1 MEDAVV
7 LYDDL
12 PKTHQLVR
20 LVVLL
25 VDRLQRPVYP
35 RGRRSRAGVP
45 VWDQNVEGLLDE
57 SADLVVALGKGL
69 QAADESE
76 V

>member
-1 MEDAVV
+1 
-7 LYDDL
+7 
-12 PKTHQLVR
+12 
-20 LVVLL
+20 

-45 VWDQNVEGLLDE
+45 VRDQNVEGLLDE